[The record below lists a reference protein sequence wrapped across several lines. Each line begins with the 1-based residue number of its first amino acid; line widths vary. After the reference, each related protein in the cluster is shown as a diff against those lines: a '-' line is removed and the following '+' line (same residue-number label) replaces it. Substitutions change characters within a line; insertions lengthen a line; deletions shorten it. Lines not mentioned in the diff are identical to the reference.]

1 ATPTNGTLSLPSGCL
16 FRESVTISRSMTVN
30 GYGDVIDGRDTSGNV
45 VRSSWMTINASN
57 VTVAG
62 FTMQY
67 ANDGKQVGALV
78 VGAGQTNVSMLN
90 LDVSH
95 STAGVSFGTAT
106 NSSLI
111 GSSLHDNAQEGV
123 HLGGDGVSGHGVG
136 NAVRQSKIFNNNLA
150 DQYSPEDE
158 AGGLKAT
165 VQTNL
170 VLDGNDVYN
179 NHGPGMWCDIYCH
192 GTTYSNNRVHD
203 NTYAGIMEEVSYN
216 GRITGNAAWNNGFGK
231 NAWGWGAGILVSS
244 STGTVVDHNTVAW
257 NARSGI
263 SILSQNRSDWPAV
276 KPLAGIYVHDNVTA
290 VNVPNTYGEFWA
302 EDFSGTL
309 FATSQN
315 NRGAGERYWFSYAE
329 NGNWRF
335 AGNGNFGYLSD
346 FAKTA
351 QATGSTYVTTA
362 QMTSLLS
369 AAGIPTS
376 P

>member
-1 ATPTNGTLSLPSGCL
+1 
-16 FRESVTISRSMTVN
+16 MTVN
-30 GYGDVIDGRDTSGNV
+30 GYGDTIDGRSSSGAV
-45 VRSSWMTINASN
+45 QRSSWVTISASN
-57 VTVAG
+57 VTLAG

-67 ANDGKQVGALV
+67 AASNSSAPLHVLAGA
-78 VGAGQTNVSMLN
+78 TNVTMKD
-90 LDVSH
+90 LDASH
-95 STAGVSFGTAT
+95 ALGAAIDFGQASSTSLI
-106 NSSLI
+106 NSSV
-111 GSSLHDNAQEGV
+111 HDNDQEGV
-123 HLGGDGVSGHGVG
+123 RIGGDGTAGHGVN
-136 NAVRQSKIFNNNLA
+136 NAVRGSRIYNNNTA
-150 DQYSPEDE
+150 DHYSPEVE

-170 VLDGNDVYN
+170 VLDGNEVYG
-179 NHGPGMWCDIYCH
+179 NHGPGLWCDIYCH

-216 GRITGNAAWNNGFGK
+216 GRITGNSAWNNGFGK
-231 NAWGWGAGILVSS
+231 NVWGWGCGILVSS

-263 SILSQNRSDWPAV
+263 SIISQNRSDWPAV

-309 FATSQN
+309 FASSQN

-329 NGNWRF
+329 NGNWRYI
-335 AGNGNFGYLSD
+335 GNGSFGYLTD
-346 FAKTA
+346 FAKTV
-351 QATGSTYVTTA
+351 QATGSTYVTQA
-362 QMTSLLS
+362 QMTLLLS
-369 AAGIPTS
+369 AAGIPTT